1 MDRRRYRV
9 SPITLRYRVLDRA
22 VDLSDNK
29 IYSFKRKIS
38 TRVVLTI
45 IVAITIGILLIFKT
59 PIGKGGLLWT
69 SSFVVSYT
77 WLIYISCFRT
87 PTDDFKYSYIWA
99 FGKYFSKNKRYVST
113 RKTSKIYPIEK
124 LFNLED
130 QDFSDGYIHFKDG
143 EIGELIEV
151 TGMASR
157 LMFFED
163 QDIVL
168 YDTANFYRELEEKWT
183 IILDT
188 IVSAQRVHN
197 QLNYIE
203 TQKDN
208 LNSVFKGTGIESLLE
223 RKKKKLEVVVGKSYE
238 SIRQYMIIKTNS
250 VEEIN
255 RFEVKLNHA
264 VNNTA
269 YLKDARLIDNAE
281 EIYQYFLGV
290 FGTYDQ

>member
-1 MDRRRYRV
+1 
-9 SPITLRYRVLDRA
+9 
-22 VDLSDNK
+22 
-29 IYSFKRKIS
+29 
-38 TRVVLTI
+38 
-45 IVAITIGILLIFKT
+45 
-59 PIGKGGLLWT
+59 
-69 SSFVVSYT
+69 
-77 WLIYISCFRT
+77 
-87 PTDDFKYSYIWA
+87 
-99 FGKYFSKNKRYVST
+99 
-113 RKTSKIYPIEK
+113 
-124 LFNLED
+124 
-130 QDFSDGYIHFKDG
+130 
-143 EIGELIEV
+143 
-151 TGMASR
+151 
-157 LMFFED
+157 MFFED

-223 RKKKKLEVVVGKSYE
+223 RKKKTLEVVVGKSYE